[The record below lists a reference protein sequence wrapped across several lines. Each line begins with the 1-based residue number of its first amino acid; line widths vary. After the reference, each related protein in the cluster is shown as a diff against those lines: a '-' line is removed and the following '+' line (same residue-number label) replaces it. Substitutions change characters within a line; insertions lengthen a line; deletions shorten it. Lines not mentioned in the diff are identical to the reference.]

1 MKSYFATVFVYQR
14 EACELAWR
22 LLTEEYGISPEH
34 LYVTY
39 YAGDPALGLPTDT
52 ECRDI
57 WRDIG

>member
-1 MKSYFATVFVYQR
+1 MHQP